1 MTSSEIPPIDPSID
15 LVRRAMDGDSRA
27 MRQLV
32 SDLTPV
38 IRAGVGAVLA
48 RGQAFGRRAARQEI
62 EDVTQTVLLALFAD
76 RGRVLLQWDPARGRD
91 LPSFVA
97 LLARRETV
105 SVLRSR
111 RRSPWTED
119 PTRLEDL
126 DREPVSRMGPE
137 SEAISRD
144 MLAALTNAV
153 RERLTPR
160 GAELFD
166 LLFLEGRQ
174 VDEVCELTGM
184 SADAVYAWKS
194 RLTRQVRE
202 ILEDLGA
209 PPSTIP
215 PPPDGA
221 AGTAYRILP
230 AVVRTRP
237 LPDTSASAPT
247 KSGPIPKVM
256 RVRTVAEDAP
266 AAVGRASG
274 SSTRR
279 DR

>member
-1 MTSSEIPPIDPSID
+1 MSDPIQIDPAIA
-15 LVRRAMDGDSRA
+15 LVRRAIDGDTKA

-38 IRAGVGAVLA
+38 IRAGVGSVLA
-48 RGQAFGRRAARQEI
+48 RGQAFGRREARQEI

-119 PTRLEDL
+119 PTQLEDL
-126 DREPVSRMGPE
+126 DREAVPRMGPE

-144 MLAALTNAV
+144 MLAALSDAV
-153 RERLTPR
+153 RERLSPL
-160 GAELFD
+160 GAEMFD
-166 LLFLEGRQ
+166 LMFLEGLPAE
-174 VDEVCELTGM
+174 EVCALTGM

-202 ILEDLGA
+202 ILRELGT
-209 PPSTIP
+209 TIP
-215 PPPDGA
+215 PPPG
-221 AGTAYRILP
+221 GREG
-230 AVVRTRP
+230 
-237 LPDTSASAPT
+237 T
-247 KSGPIPKVM
+247 KSGTIPTVPRLRALSPERGSSARTRTGPM
-256 RVRTVAEDAP
+256 SRVARVRPPPSQPAEP
-266 AAVGRASG
+266 PIRRASG
-274 SSTRR
+274 SSPPRGEC
-279 DR
+279 